1 MCSGRGAPGIST
13 TFSGK
18 SGMSVRLVLLLVSLN
33 PILSQPSPDR
43 SRYHVVRDG
52 TLALTV
58 RPSRPAQGRRKER
71 HDEHSNRQERHHHRS
86 TLRYRRGHGPPS
98 GKKGCNVVLAARR
111 EDRLERLVSELGDEQ
126 TLATPTDV
134 TDSSACAALVDRT
147 LDHFGSLDVL
157 VNNAGLGL
165 YASFTEADPEDWR
178 TMFDVNVLGVLYAT
192 QAAVRGMSRQ
202 GSGHVGF
209 ISSLAA
215 RRVPSPEA
223 TVYAATK
230 HAITAVVEGLRM
242 ELLGERDIRVTSVEP
257 ALVRT
262 EFPESTHPSAEE
274 FYAGKGYTPLE
285 AEDVASAVL
294 YAIEQPE
301 RVSVDEIL
309 VRSTEQLN

>member
-1 MCSGRGAPGIST
+1 MTST
-13 TFSGK
+13 LSGK
-18 SGMSVRLVLLLVSLN
+18 TAIITGASSGIGEATARL
-33 PILSQPSPDR
+33 
-43 SRYHVVRDG
+43 
-52 TLALTV
+52 LA
-58 RPSRPAQGRRKER
+58 GR
-71 HDEHSNRQERHHHRS
+71 
-86 TLRYRRGHGPPS
+86 
-98 GKKGCNVVLAARR
+98 GCNVVLAARR
-111 EDRLERLVSELGDEQ
+111 EDRLESLVSELGGEQQ
-126 TLATPTDV
+126 TLAVPTDV
-134 TDSSACAALVDRT
+134 TDPSACAALVDRT

-157 VNNAGLGL
+157 INNAGLGL
-165 YASFTEADPEDWR
+165 YAPITEADPEDWR

-202 GSGHVGF
+202 GSGHVVF

-230 HAITAVVEGLRM
+230 HAITAIVEGLRM
-242 ELLGERDIRVTSVEP
+242 ELLGERNIRVTSVEP

-262 EFPESTHPSAEE
+262 EFPESTHASAEE

-294 YAIEQPE
+294 YAVEQPE

-309 VRSTEQLN
+309 VRSTEQPK